1 MDFPRLMFESA
12 IPKVTKLKF
21 LLSNYKVHWQQH
33 FEGHRTVED
42 FINMDQV
49 RINSFIKTLVNIMK

>member
-12 IPKVTKLKF
+12 ISKVTKLKF

-33 FEGHRTVED
+33 FEGHRAVED